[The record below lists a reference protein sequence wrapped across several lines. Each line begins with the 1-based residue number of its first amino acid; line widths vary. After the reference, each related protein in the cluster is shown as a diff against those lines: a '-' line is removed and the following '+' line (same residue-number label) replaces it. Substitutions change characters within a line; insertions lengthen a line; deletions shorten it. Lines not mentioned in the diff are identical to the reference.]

1 MFQNDHEARRNVHKP
16 CRARVHAPFT
26 SARTQTYTLPRV
38 SRAIRRFRVDPAIPE
53 PLGALPGLARNLHWT
68 WDREL
73 KALFVRL
80 DYDGWEAGDHDP
92 MRVLDGISVERWAE
106 LAADPDVV
114 ADVQAAASRLDEALR
129 SPRWFQGR
137 AESPLRAVAYFSPE
151 FGISET
157 LPQYSG
163 GLGVLA
169 GDHLKAASDLGV
181 PLVGIGLLY
190 AEGYF
195 RQRLDA
201 DGWQEERFPRLD
213 AAGLAIT
220 PTGITVSVDLA
231 GDPTQI
237 QVWRVDVGRV
247 TLYLLDTVVPGN
259 SDEAAAVTNRL
270 YGGDVEHRLRQEIVL
285 GIGGVRALRALG
297 IDAQVFHSNEGHAGF
312 NSLERIRELVVHGLT
327 WSEAIEVV
335 RAGGVFT
342 THTPVPAGIDRFSAE
357 LMAQYFGRFAAECGV
372 SIDELRAL
380 GSRGDEPDDTRFNM
394 AVLGLRLAAR
404 ANGVAALHGEVSRE
418 MFQGVW
424 PDVAVDDVPIRSI
437 TNGVHAHTWVS
448 AEIDRLFDQHI
459 HGVWD
464 GADEATWQR
473 AHDIDDFAVWQAR
486 QAGRAR
492 SWSSSCA
499 AASVTTCSIR
509 TRSRSASP
517 AASRRTS
524 GPRCCCPSPTG
535 CARW

>member
-1 MFQNDHEARRNVHKP
+1 M
-16 CRARVHAPFT
+16 
-26 SARTQTYTLPRV
+26 
-38 SRAIRRFRVDPAIPE
+38 RAIRRFRVDPAIPE

-220 PTGITVSVDLA
+220 PPGSRSASTSPAT
-231 GDPTQI
+231 DPI

-247 TLYLLDTVVPGN
+247 TLYLLDTDVPGN

-297 IDAQVFHSNEGHAGF
+297 IDAQVFHTNEGHAGF
-312 NSLERIRELVVHGLT
+312 NSLERIRELVADGLT
-327 WSEAIEVV
+327 
-335 RAGGVFT
+335 
-342 THTPVPAGIDRFSAE
+342 
-357 LMAQYFGRFAAECGV
+357 
-372 SIDELRAL
+372 
-380 GSRGDEPDDTRFNM
+380 
-394 AVLGLRLAAR
+394 
-404 ANGVAALHGEVSRE
+404 
-418 MFQGVW
+418 
-424 PDVAVDDVPIRSI
+424 
-437 TNGVHAHTWVS
+437 
-448 AEIDRLFDQHI
+448 
-459 HGVWD
+459 
-464 GADEATWQR
+464 
-473 AHDIDDFAVWQAR
+473 
-486 QAGRAR
+486 
-492 SWSSSCA
+492 
-499 AASVTTCSIR
+499 
-509 TRSRSASP
+509 
-517 AASRRTS
+517 
-524 GPRCCCPSPTG
+524 
-535 CARW
+535 

>member
-1 MFQNDHEARRNVHKP
+1 MPGEGSRAVHQCP
-16 CRARVHAPFT
+16 HADVYPP
-26 SARTQTYTLPRV
+26 PRM
-38 SRAIRRFRVDPAIPE
+38 RAIRRFRVDPAIPE

-213 AAGLAIT
+213 AAGLAIM

-247 TLYLLDTVVPGN
+247 TLYLLDTAVPGN
-259 SDEAAAVTNRL
+259 SDEGAASPRDRRPGVPLQRGPRRVQLAGAHPRARRARAHVV
-270 YGGDVEHRLRQEIVL
+270 GGDR
-285 GIGGVRALRALG
+285 
-297 IDAQVFHSNEGHAGF
+297 
-312 NSLERIRELVVHGLT
+312 
-327 WSEAIEVV
+327 
-335 RAGGVFT
+335 
-342 THTPVPAGIDRFSAE
+342 
-357 LMAQYFGRFAAECGV
+357 GR
-372 SIDELRAL
+372 
-380 GSRGDEPDDTRFNM
+380 P
-394 AVLGLRLAAR
+394 
-404 ANGVAALHGEVSRE
+404 
-418 MFQGVW
+418 
-424 PDVAVDDVPIRSI
+424 
-437 TNGVHAHTWVS
+437 
-448 AEIDRLFDQHI
+448 
-459 HGVWD
+459 
-464 GADEATWQR
+464 
-473 AHDIDDFAVWQAR
+473 
-486 QAGRAR
+486 
-492 SWSSSCA
+492 
-499 AASVTTCSIR
+499 
-509 TRSRSASP
+509 
-517 AASRRTS
+517 RR
-524 GPRCCCPSPTG
+524 R
-535 CARW
+535 R